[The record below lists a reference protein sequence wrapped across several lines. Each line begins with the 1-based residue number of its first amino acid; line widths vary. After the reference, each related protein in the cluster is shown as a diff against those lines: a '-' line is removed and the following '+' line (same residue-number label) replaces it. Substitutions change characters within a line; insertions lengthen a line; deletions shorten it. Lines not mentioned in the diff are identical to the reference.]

1 VEHLAQVEVAVA
13 GVGVIIDL
21 VEVVEDTTVAV
32 VIMVLEVVVS
42 TEMVETIILVGVV
55 VEAGVEEAT
64 IEVVAVTVVLMT
76 TVVAEVAA
84 MGDEIR
90 RTKGVVKVATVLV
103 AMGKLLHKLLLRMV
117 VLRVIMQHLRAP
129 MEATMLMVQ
138 ILQCRLLIATVVA
151 QAHTHQA
158 MVPRL
163 HTNMVVPQG
172 GKGVCLLHMMVDMVV
187 GPCLGVEDLGVHHR
201 LIMVAAAVIL
211 VVLTLNQLEKLSSA
225 MKIVTRHVTTQGFTS
240 QICLLMSLLRNYK
253 SYLEES
259 ARYNLILHRFLLSD
273 SNCMLYKII
282 VFSNGIY
289 FIFLQQN
296 SLLFFTTLLIRFV
309 LL

>member
-1 VEHLAQVEVAVA
+1 
-13 GVGVIIDL
+13 VGVIIGL
-21 VEVVEDTTVAV
+21 VEVVGDTTTVAV
-32 VIMVLEVVVS
+32 VIMVLEEVVVS
-42 TEMVETIILVGVV
+42 TEMAETTILVGVA
-55 VEAGVEEAT
+55 VEAGAEEDT
-64 IEVVAVTVVLMT
+64 IEVVVVTVVLMT

-90 RTKGVVKVATVLV
+90 RTKGVVKVATMVV
-103 AMGKLLHKLLLRMV
+103 AMDKLLRKVLLPMV
-117 VLRVIMQHLRAP
+117 VLWVTMQRLLAP

-187 GPCLGVEDLGVHHR
+187 GPCLGVEDLGVHRHH
-201 LIMVAAAVIL
+201 IMAAAAAAVIL
-211 VVLTLNQLEKLSSA
+211 VALTRNQLEKLSSV
-225 MKIVTRHVTTQGFTS
+225 MKIVTRHVTMQGFTS
-240 QICLLMSLLRNYK
+240 QICLLMSLLRNYR

-259 ARYNLILHRFLLSD
+259 ARYNSIYITSFCALVIVCFTRLS
-273 SNCMLYKII
+273 
-282 VFSNGIY
+282 FSLMVYIFYNAVTE
-289 FIFLQQN
+289 FIT
-296 SLLFFTTLLIRFV
+296 SLV
-309 LL
+309 LVC

>member
-1 VEHLAQVEVAVA
+1 
-13 GVGVIIDL
+13 
-21 VEVVEDTTVAV
+21 
-32 VIMVLEVVVS
+32 
-42 TEMVETIILVGVV
+42 
-55 VEAGVEEAT
+55 
-64 IEVVAVTVVLMT
+64 VTVVLMT

-103 AMGKLLHKLLLRMV
+103 ALGKLLLRMV

>member
-55 VEAGVEEAT
+55 VEAGVEEDT

-103 AMGKLLHKLLLRMV
+103 ALGKLLLRMV

-296 SLLFFTTLLIRFV
+296 SLLLFYYFAN
-309 LL
+309 

>member
-1 VEHLAQVEVAVA
+1 MRGGLNAISVEHLAQVEVAAA
-13 GVGVIIDL
+13 GVVGVIIDL

-42 TEMVETIILVGVV
+42 TEMVATIILVGVV
-55 VEAGVEEAT
+55 VEAGVEEDT
-64 IEVVAVTVVLMT
+64 IEVVVVTVVLMT

-90 RTKGVVKVATVLV
+90 RTKGVVKVPTVLV
-103 AMGKLLHKLLLRMV
+103 AMGKLLLRMV

-163 HTNMVVPQG
+163 HTNMVVPQE

-187 GPCLGVEDLGVHHR
+187 GPCLGVEDLGVHRH
-201 LIMVAAAVIL
+201 LIVAALVFIL
-211 VVLTLNQLEKLSSA
+211 VVLVLNQLEKSSNV
-225 MKIVTRHVTTQGFTS
+225 MKIVTRHVTMQGFTY
-240 QICLLMSLLRNYK
+240 QICLLMSLLRNYR

-259 ARYNLILHRFLLSD
+259 ARYN
-273 SNCMLYKII
+273 
-282 VFSNGIY
+282 
-289 FIFLQQN
+289 
-296 SLLFFTTLLIRFV
+296 
-309 LL
+309 